1 MAAGLLIGIGTGLAS
16 ALLFYSAGH
25 GSPLL
30 STLLF
35 LLTPLPSLLAGL
47 GWGWL
52 AALAGALAGALAM
65 GLVASTTFAVGYFL
79 ALGLPVA
86 IIAYITHLSRP
97 ARDRQGHVEW
107 FPAGRLLAA
116 LALYGGALP
125 VLLLPLIGGS
135 YEGLREPLRAA
146 FESFAAV
153 ATGDLGVPALSQEQI
168 AHSADLALAAL
179 PAVFAA
185 YWVAIFALNLY
196 LAGRIARASGRL
208 RRDWPDLPATALPR
222 SFPFLLAAAL
232 LACLA
237 SGAAGVLA
245 TSFTG
250 GLMFAHLLGGLALV
264 HLIARQRAPWL
275 LWLVYAAL
283 VAFGPYTALVLTLAG
298 FLDPIFAFKRRLA
311 AHPPLG
317 AGKA

>member
-1 MAAGLLIGIGTGLAS
+1 MAAGLMIGIGTGLAS

-25 GSPLL
+25 GTPLL
-30 STLLF
+30 STLLL

-52 AALAGALAGALAM
+52 AASAGALAGALAM
-65 GLVASTTFAVGYFL
+65 AFVGTTTFAAGYFL
-79 ALGLPVA
+79 SLGLPAAVV
-86 IIAYITHLSRP
+86 AYITHLSRP
-97 ARDRQGHVEW
+97 AGEGGIEW

-125 VLLLPLIGGS
+125 VLFLPLIGGS

-146 FESFAAV
+146 FQSFAAV
-153 ATGDLGVPALSQEQI
+153 ATGDLHVPAMSEEQI
-168 AHSADLALAAL
+168 ANSADLALAAL

-222 SFPFLLAAAL
+222 SFPFLLAAAAF
-232 LACLA
+232 ACLA
-237 SGAAGVLA
+237 SGASGVAA

-250 GLMFAHLLGGLALV
+250 GLLFAHLLGGLALV
-264 HLIARQRAPWL
+264 HLVARQRAPWL

-283 VAFGPYTALVLTLAG
+283 VAFGPYAALALTFAG

-311 AHPPLG
+311 ASPPTG
-317 AGKA
+317 VAKS